1 MFQLT
6 CTQIINTELLQ
17 QFMYNSTNKLFN
29 NHTSD
34 NIFQEF
40 EQKFG
45 PILHQKYTHLS
56 ALCIDCYTI
65 LQYKLQKN
73 VPLIEGLS
81 NDAFAFSVDA
91 KSDAVFAA
99 IIISPELYELF
110 NFTEMEK
117 MAAIA
122 HEVGHIIHYFNE
134 TLNAAGT
141 MMIEIKADEVAA
153 ELGLAEPLKSVLH
166 KLKSSKQYSKNQC
179 QLMDLR
185 IQILNYYDV
194 S

>member
-1 MFQLT
+1 MSHSF
-6 CTQIINTELLQ
+6 
-17 QFMYNSTNKLFN
+17 KGLFN

-34 NIFQEF
+34 SVFQEF
-40 EQKFG
+40 EQRFKS
-45 PILHQKYTHLS
+45 ILYQEYTHLS

-65 LQYKLQKN
+65 SQYRQQEN

-81 NDAFAFSVDA
+81 NDAFAYSIDV
-91 KSDAVFAA
+91 KSDGNRRAVFAA
-99 IIISPELYELF
+99 IILSPELYESF

-122 HEVGHIIHYFNE
+122 HEVGHIIHHFNE
-134 TLNAAGT
+134 TLSTAGT

-153 ELGLAEPLKSVLH
+153 KLGLAEPLKSVLH
-166 KLKSSKQYSKNQC
+166 KLKSSKRYSNEQC

-185 IQILNYYDV
+185 IQMLDYFDV